1 MGVSDS
7 RLAISFA
14 NLETKFIIFY
24 PYICNIGMFPRK
36 QEEVAYRFKLQRI
49 LQAINVIEHLIQEQL
64 ANENVEKNQ
73 SSHQRIRGDSDYGL
87 QMETKMV
94 WPQGLLD

>member
-1 MGVSDS
+1 
-7 RLAISFA
+7 
-14 NLETKFIIFY
+14 
-24 PYICNIGMFPRK
+24 MFPRK

-49 LQAINVIEHLIQEQL
+49 LQAMNVIEHLVQEQL

-73 SSHQRIRGDSDYGL
+73 SSHQRIRGDPDYGL